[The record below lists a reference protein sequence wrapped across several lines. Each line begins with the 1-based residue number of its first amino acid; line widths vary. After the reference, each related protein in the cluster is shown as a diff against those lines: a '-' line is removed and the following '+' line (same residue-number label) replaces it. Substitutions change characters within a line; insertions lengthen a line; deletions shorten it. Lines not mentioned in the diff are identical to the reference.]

1 VAKTQ
6 KTGQKG
12 ENHMKVVEMK
22 SSPEKPNPHN
32 VSVRMLYDT
41 EHAQAVHIELKP
53 GEALKK
59 HITPVDVFFYILEG
73 KGVVEIGDEQEEVSR
88 DMLIESPAKVPHR
101 LLNPG
106 DGVFRVLVVKVPRQ
120 TESTRLL

>member
-1 VAKTQ
+1 
-6 KTGQKG
+6 
-12 ENHMKVVEMK
+12 MKVIDIK

-59 HITPVDVFFYILEG
+59 HITPVDVFFYVLEG
-73 KGVVEIGDEQEEVSR
+73 KGVVEIGDETQEVSR
-88 DMLIESPAKVPHR
+88 DMLIESPAKIPHR

-106 DGVFRVLVVKVPRQ
+106 EGTFRVLVVKVPKPV
-120 TESTRLL
+120 ESTRTL